1 MKICFICHANVC
13 RSFMAQEILKKFIN
27 DDNRSDI
34 KVISRGTYVLSNFTV
49 PQKIKDFLKENDIQY
64 SNHTPTQYEK
74 KDLESSDFVFVMT
87 QEQLKT
93 ITDRYAQFSEKIF
106 LFMDF
111 CLGKEKDM
119 KDPIDKKGSSFY
131 KIANEIKQDVSI
143 LYKKIKCK

>member
-1 MKICFICHANVC
+1 
-13 RSFMAQEILKKFIN
+13 MAQEFLKKIIN

-49 PQKIKDFLKENDIQY
+49 PQKIKDFLKENNIECSKHIPMQYGKEDI
-64 SNHTPTQYEK
+64 
-74 KDLESSDFVFVMT
+74 ESSDFIFVMT
-87 QEQLKT
+87 QEQLRT
-93 ITDRYAQFSEKIF
+93 INDKYAQFSDKIF

-119 KDPIDKKGSSFY
+119 KDPIDKRGSSFY

-143 LYKKIKCK
+143 LYKKITCK